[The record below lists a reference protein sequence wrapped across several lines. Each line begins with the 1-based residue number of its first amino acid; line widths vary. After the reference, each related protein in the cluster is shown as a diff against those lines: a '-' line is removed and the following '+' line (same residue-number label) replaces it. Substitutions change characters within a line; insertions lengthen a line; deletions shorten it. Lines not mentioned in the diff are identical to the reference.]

1 MVSNSIVSHDM
12 TKKPVVDDNVDDDD
26 DRNNATPLPP
36 CFRLPIIS
44 LLVPYFVGMLA
55 GETKKQSQK
64 ELMTGGKTTDVFQAV
79 DDDDDDEIED
89 NDEEEIQQDDDELL
103 RNMALE
109 VSKGDLGYS
118 PPHQVSVGGN
128 SDQQSCGLDEVLS
141 CSTTA
146 EDDDD
151 NSSSSCSPAQ
161 EETMLHRCGICNFRI
176 SLHWRFCPECGMY
189 IEASTVR
196 TLPLNT
202 LNLSYLEGA
211 DVDTPKRDESYVDDL
226 IDGLE

>member
-1 MVSNSIVSHDM
+1 MASNSVVSHDM
-12 TKKPVVDDNVDDDD
+12 TKPVENDVDDD

-36 CFRLPIIS
+36 CFRLPILS

-55 GETKKQSQK
+55 GETKKQSPK
-64 ELMTGGKTTDVFQAV
+64 ELMTGGQTKTDAFQAV
-79 DDDDDDEIED
+79 DDDVDDDDEEGN

-146 EDDDD
+146 EDDD
-151 NSSSSCSPAQ
+151 NSSSYCSPTQ
-161 EETMLHRCGICNFRI
+161 EETMLHRCGSCNFRI

-211 DVDTPKRDESYVDDL
+211 DVDTPKRDESYMDDL
-226 IDGLE
+226 LDGLE